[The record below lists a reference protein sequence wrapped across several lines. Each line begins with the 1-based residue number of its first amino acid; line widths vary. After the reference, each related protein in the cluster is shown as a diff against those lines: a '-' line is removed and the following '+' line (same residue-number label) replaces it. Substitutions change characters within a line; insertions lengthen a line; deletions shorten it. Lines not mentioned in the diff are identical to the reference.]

1 MNVRAETV
9 FVVIVWAVLALHA
22 AALVAIL
29 FAAASSRAN
38 AARLVREP
46 APAHASGE
54 SPARPGCNPAPSASF
69 NVQRSAFSVK
79 RSGASCAP
87 ARNPAIAGSRH
98 HSGPGFC
105 FGYPVKQYA
114 VPNLAAT
121 LPAVAG

>member
-69 NVQRSAFSVK
+69 TVQRSAFSVK

-98 HSGPGFC
+98 HSGPGFS
-105 FGYPVKQYA
+105 FGYSAKRA
-114 VPNLAAT
+114 AGFCVPPP